1 MSAYANFFIRW
12 KDEFIPIAD
21 YSRNS
26 FIFEIVQYYAPY
38 EKIQAVPTRIVEQ
51 WIDEAEKQITDC
63 KNRIQ
68 QYQERIK
75 LVSTFN
81 NSVDEKMSVLRDY
94 DDAVEELNSYI
105 DDAIIAREFFKLL
118 TYQMIPAVQ
127 YNKDLGIDYEHYIYV
142 GIEIGRP
149 TMEDIV
155 NDAT

>member
-1 MSAYANFFIRW
+1 MSTYANFFIRR

-26 FIFEIVQYYAPY
+26 FIFEVVQHYAPY
-38 EKIQAVPTRIVEQ
+38 EKIQAVPTRIAEQ
-51 WIDEAEKQITDC
+51 WIDEAEKQITEC

-94 DDAVEELNSYI
+94 DEAVEELNCYI
-105 DDAIIAREFFKLL
+105 DEAITAREFFKFLA
-118 TYQMIPAVQ
+118 YQMIPAVQ
-127 YNKDLGIDYEHYIYV
+127 YNKDLDIDYEHYIYV

-149 TMEDIV
+149 TLEDIV
-155 NDAT
+155 K